1 MWRSIVLAIGISLC
15 ILGAEFMVVDR
26 LVLNDNQPGYAQSD
40 SSLPWGGLSASSRK
54 AFVPPEWAPWGL
66 VSGGV
71 VVILYSSAI
80 TGGGDE

>member
-1 MWRSIVLAIGISLC
+1 MWRSIVLATGISLC

-26 LVLNDNQPGYAQSD
+26 MLLHDPNQTGPAASD
-40 SSLPWGGLSASSRK
+40 TLAAWSGNNRRV
-54 AFVPPEWAPWGL
+54 FVPPEWAPWGL

-80 TGGGDE
+80 SGNAEE